1 MYKSKKPTN
10 MQSVKVPQSTFSK
23 GLPPAKLQLHCTFI
37 SEDNILELLQTP
49 LPPVESTALADMSN
63 RSIGG
68 GLVGHAYTIPQDDAD
83 SCLIKSTWLLG

>member
-10 MQSVKVPQSTFSK
+10 MQSAKVPQSICFE
-23 GLPPAKLQLHCTFI
+23 GLPPATLQLHCTFI

-49 LPPVESTALADMSN
+49 LPPIESTALADISN

-68 GLVGHAYTIPQDDAD
+68 GLVDHAYTIP
-83 SCLIKSTWLLG
+83 